1 MAVVCD
7 SCKEVLVKTAP
18 YTYRGCSCKGAT
30 ISVIK
35 CALCREDAT
44 DFGER
49 FNFYIKNKEGGLV
62 SLRCLCD
69 DCAREISISM
79 ILWSD
84 HISKILLQRN
94 QEKQPY
100 SCESCKHIGRL
111 SDFAIEGEYNL
122 KCPTCGHIK
131 KVVPIG

>member
-7 SCKEVLVKTAP
+7 SCRKILVEIAP
-18 YTYRGCSCKGAT
+18 YTYLGCSCKGAT

-49 FNFYIKNKEGGLV
+49 FNFYTENEEGGIV

-69 DCAREISISM
+69 DCARKTAINM
-79 ILWSD
+79 IIWSD
-84 HISKILLQRN
+84 HISEVLLRNN
-94 QEKQPY
+94 QEKQSY
-100 SCESCKHIGRL
+100 SCENCAYTSRL
-111 SDFAIEGEYNL
+111 FDFAIETGNDL
-122 KCPTCGHIK
+122 KCPNCGHIK
-131 KVVPIG
+131 KIIAY